1 MSERV
6 SVSDIVFLCLLM
18 ASKEMVRMISEPST
32 NRRLRFGKVV
42 VNRVKKEVVI
52 TRKNAMVE
60 TIKFDNGLDGLV

>member
-6 SVSDIVFLCLLM
+6 SVSDIVLLQLLV
-18 ASKEMVRMISEPST
+18 ASKKRVRMISEPST
-32 NRRLRFGKVV
+32 NRRLRFGEVV

-52 TRKNAMVE
+52 TRKNAMAE